1 MEEADRR
8 ELFGRTQMPSS
19 VLEALDEEG
28 QSLSRSSNV
37 VSSLLDTASASMAE
51 LASQREMLKG
61 TQRRVLD
68 MLTTLGVSSA
78 TIRIIE
84 RRNVVDRA
92 LVFGG
97 MAVTLLCLYMLWRWV
112 R

>member
-1 MEEADRR
+1 MA
-8 ELFGRTQMPSS
+8 
-19 VLEALDEEG
+19 ALDEEG
-28 QSLSRSSNV
+28 QSYDRSTNR
-37 VSSLLDTASASMAE
+37 VSGLIDSASASMQE
-51 LASQREMLKG
+51 LAAQRELLKG

-68 MLTTLGVSSA
+68 MLTTLGVSRS

-92 LVFGG
+92 IVWGG
-97 MAVTLLCLYMLWRWV
+97 MAVTTLAIYLLWRWV